1 MSRRPL
7 SVLVALILAIVSLGP
22 PALAA
27 EPDDGVTPH
36 GPTERPDPDQAL
48 SQRDATTRTLPASN
62 VGRGQ
67 LRNLAV
73 AGRGE
78 RLLPE
83 ATTDVWAHD
92 GYAYLGTFN
101 DPCGTGTI
109 DAAGVRIF
117 DVSNPTNPVPI
128 GSLPSV
134 EGSRVNDVK
143 VADLGGRS
151 ILVHSNEPCDGGR
164 GGFEIYDVSDPT
176 NAVLLASVQTDDINP
191 LIREEGVVDVGVHN
205 LFLWSRG
212 GRDYVAANAETFFGN
227 LQIFDITDPADPELV
242 GWWGAEEIGFPG
254 VDFTTLSDIP
264 TIIAAEQYML
274 SGYGA
279 SANRFLH
286 DFTVSADGST
296 LYYAGWDAG
305 LVRLD
310 ITDPTDPQVVSV
322 ALDPTNGSPGD
333 GEVNSHSVWPNA
345 DGTVVV
351 EGEEDFS
358 ANERAAPLSNFTFG
372 TNTTNTIPG
381 VGISTLAGN
390 DFEANQTGNTVTV
403 TATSVTV
410 NSGPL
415 GGRVYPAVEGA
426 GNQPRI
432 ADTGPITG
440 EAVWIGRACTGD
452 PILNAASI
460 GSGDIAVVRRGACT
474 FATKLA
480 NAAQAGAS
488 AIVIANNVST
498 VTPWGGL
505 RIWDYSDPANP
516 VLVSTFD
523 TTCSLDPVKA
533 ACDPRGTYTV
543 HNVVVEGNRA
553 YVSWY
558 SDGVLVLDISNPSQ
572 PREIARFNPTGTE
585 FEAQNGGI
593 QDVWGIWKIP
603 NQPWIYASDRN
614 GGLYV
619 LKEFGQGSGR
629 IGRP

>member
-1 MSRRPL
+1 M
-7 SVLVALILAIVSLGP
+7 
-22 PALAA
+22 
-27 EPDDGVTPH
+27 
-36 GPTERPDPDQAL
+36 
-48 SQRDATTRTLPASN
+48 
-62 VGRGQ
+62 
-67 LRNLAV
+67 
-73 AGRGE
+73 
-78 RLLPE
+78 
-83 ATTDVWAHD
+83 
-92 GYAYLGTFN
+92 
-101 DPCGTGTI
+101 
-109 DAAGVRIF
+109 
-117 DVSNPTNPVPI
+117 SNPTNPVPI

-151 ILVHSNEPCDGGR
+151 ILVHSNEPCDDGR

-227 LQIFDITDPADPELV
+227 LQIFDITDPSDPELV

-264 TIIAAEQYML
+264 TIVDAELYML
-274 SGYGA
+274 DGYGA

-345 DGTVVV
+345 DGTIVV
-351 EGEEDFS
+351 EGEEDFNPFRTVFRITSGSNAGEYPAAEGAITTPIVTLPGRTLAGPTVYVGLACDAAQVPAATDASQIALIQRGACFFSVKAQNALDKGYAGIVVFNS
-358 ANERAAPLSNFTFG
+358 AAGGDSLVVMGGDPVN
-372 TNTTNTIPG
+372 IPG
-381 VGISTLAGN
+381 VFVGRSTGLTIAGVT
-390 DFEANQTGNTVTV
+390 DASQLTIGAAGESVSITAEPEA
-403 TATSVTV
+403 
-410 NSGPL
+410 
-415 GGRVYPAVEGA
+415 
-426 GNQPRI
+426 
-432 ADTGPITG
+432 
-440 EAVWIGRACTGD
+440 
-452 PILNAASI
+452 
-460 GSGDIAVVRRGACT
+460 
-474 FATKLA
+474 
-480 NAAQAGAS
+480 
-488 AIVIANNVST
+488 
-498 VTPWGGL
+498 WGGL
-505 RIWDYSDPANP
+505 RIWDFSDPANP
-516 VLVSTFD
+516 ELLSTFD
-523 TTCSLDPVKA
+523 TTCSLDPVNA

-572 PREIARFNPTGTE
+572 PREIARFNPTGSE

-593 QDVWGIWKIP
+593 QDVWGIWKNP

-619 LKEFGQGSGR
+619 LKEYGQGSGR
-629 IGRP
+629 VGRP